1 VLQRIRSL
9 RGGKLNDARFGTRMR
24 GEGLF
29 AEQLSK
35 LFHVTCRKL
44 GLALEGPGLSVA
56 AFRRPA
62 GTQLNLFDR

>member
-1 VLQRIRSL
+1 
-9 RGGKLNDARFGTRMR
+9 MR